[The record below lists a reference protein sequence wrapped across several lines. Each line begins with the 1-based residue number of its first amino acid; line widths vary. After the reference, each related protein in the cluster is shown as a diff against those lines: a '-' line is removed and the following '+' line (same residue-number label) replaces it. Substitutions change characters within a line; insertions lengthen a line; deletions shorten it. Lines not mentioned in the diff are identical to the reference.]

1 MTIPSPLANRAER
14 WSSPVRVLHWA
25 TVPLLG
31 IQFAASFLVMGDGTS
46 ALSRL
51 GFHVLLGT
59 LVVVTFGAR
68 LVCRLFDHGPAGRRV
83 VVRILQAI
91 IYLVALG
98 VSATGWLAYRPSP
111 FAPRAVLF
119 GFFELPVL
127 SSLVRLAPWAFWH
140 KWLVWLLLLLVT
152 GHIIMAF
159 WHAFRPGDRVMV
171 GMSLTNPRRP
181 SSQRSLA
188 RGATRDYP

>member
-1 MTIPSPLANRAER
+1 MTIPLPAANRAER

-46 ALSRL
+46 ALSWL
-51 GFHVLLGT
+51 GFHVSLGT
-59 LVVVTFGAR
+59 LVVVTLGAR

-83 VVRILQAI
+83 IVRILQAML
-91 IYLVALG
+91 YAVALG

-119 GFFELPVL
+119 GFFELPVP
-127 SSLVRLAPWAFWH
+127 SSLVRLAPWALWH
-140 KWLVWLLLLLVT
+140 RWLVWLLLLIVT
-152 GHIIMAF
+152 GHIIMAL
-159 WHAFRPGDRVMV
+159 WHALRPGDRVMAS
-171 GMSLTNPRRP
+171 MALANPRR
-181 SSQRSLA
+181 LVE
-188 RGATRDYP
+188 